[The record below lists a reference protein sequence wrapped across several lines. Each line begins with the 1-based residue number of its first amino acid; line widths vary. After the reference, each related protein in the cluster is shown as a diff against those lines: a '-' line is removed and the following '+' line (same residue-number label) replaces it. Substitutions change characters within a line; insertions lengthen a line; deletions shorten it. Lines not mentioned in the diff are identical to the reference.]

1 MTDSL
6 TNLERVEERLARD
19 CTASPVRYFNK
30 GEFMTKQ
37 FGKIDETTGTAA
49 WERFQDAMRR
59 VVKVPSSEIKAKLAA
74 ENATR
79 KRKRTRSAKI
89 KAFREANPK
98 S

>member
-1 MTDSL
+1 MDDQLSKL
-6 TNLERVEERLARD
+6 D
-19 CTASPVRYFNK
+19 
-30 GEFMTKQ
+30 Q
-37 FGKIDETTGTAA
+37 TTGSAA
-49 WERFQDAMRR
+49 WENFRGAMQK

-74 ENATR
+74 EDATR